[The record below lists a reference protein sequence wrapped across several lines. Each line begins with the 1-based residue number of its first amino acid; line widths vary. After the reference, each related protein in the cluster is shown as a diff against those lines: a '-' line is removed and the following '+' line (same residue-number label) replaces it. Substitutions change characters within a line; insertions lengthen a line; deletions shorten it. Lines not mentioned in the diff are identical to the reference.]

1 MENRV
6 KEVYGQIRMPEQCS
20 QRIEGAMR
28 NKQRNKQADTSKN
41 PAGYRRLP
49 GPAVALAAALLLV
62 LVNGTAYAY
71 TGEGIISRIL
81 SFANN
86 AIFTE
91 SVDEEGNMVSSATLD
106 TANATAPAVYKDGR
120 LWFTANGENIDI
132 TEQIS
137 DSQAYIYDYRDSQGI
152 KHYLILGGDPETFSY
167 AEFLYDENK
176 NPAWVGGYFTS
187 GKVGET
193 INPVWLENAKAKL
206 GIPWP

>member
-6 KEVYGQIRMPEQCS
+6 KEVYGQIKMPERCS
-20 QRIEGAMR
+20 QRIEEAM
-28 NKQRNKQADTSKN
+28 QNKQAGTSKI

-49 GPAVALAAALLLV
+49 RPAAALATVLLLV
-62 LVNGTAYAY
+62 LASGTTYAY
-71 TGEGIISRIL
+71 TGEGIISRIV
-81 SFANN
+81 SFASN

-91 SVDEEGNMVSSATLD
+91 SVDEKGNMVSSAVLD
-106 TANATAPAVYKDGR
+106 TENVTAPAVYKDGR

-167 AEFLYDENK
+167 AEFLYDESK

-193 INPVWLENAKAKL
+193 INPVWLENAKDKL

>member
-6 KEVYGQIRMPEQCS
+6 KEVYGQIRMPERCS
-20 QRIEGAMR
+20 QRIEEAMR
-28 NKQRNKQADTSKN
+28 NEQAGTSKT
-41 PAGYRRLP
+41 PAGYRRFR
-49 GPAVALAAALLLV
+49 GPAVALAAVLLLV

-81 SFANN
+81 SFAGN

-91 SVDEEGNMVSSATLD
+91 SEDEEGNMVSSAALD

-137 DSQAYIYDYRDSQGI
+137 DSQAYIYDYRDGQGI

-193 INPVWLENAKAKL
+193 INPVWLENAKDKL

>member
-6 KEVYGQIRMPEQCS
+6 KEVYGQIRMPERCS
-20 QRIEGAMR
+20 QRIEEAMR
-28 NKQRNKQADTSKN
+28 NKQRNKQADTSKD

-49 GPAVALAAALLLV
+49 GPAVALAALLLLV

-120 LWFTANGENIDI
+120 LWFTATLRSRFPTVRRIFMI
-132 TEQIS
+132 TGTARGLSI
-137 DSQAYIYDYRDSQGI
+137 I
-152 KHYLILGGDPETFSY
+152 
-167 AEFLYDENK
+167 
-176 NPAWVGGYFTS
+176 
-187 GKVGET
+187 
-193 INPVWLENAKAKL
+193 
-206 GIPWP
+206 

>member
-20 QRIEGAMR
+20 QRIEEAMR
-28 NKQRNKQADTSKN
+28 NKQRNKQADTSKD

-49 GPAVALAAALLLV
+49 GPAVALATALLLV
-62 LVNGTAYAY
+62 LANGTAYAY

-106 TANATAPAVYKDGR
+106 TANATAPAVYQDGR

-137 DSQAYIYDYRDSQGI
+137 DSQAYIYD
-152 KHYLILGGDPETFSY
+152 
-167 AEFLYDENK
+167 
-176 NPAWVGGYFTS
+176 
-187 GKVGET
+187 
-193 INPVWLENAKAKL
+193 
-206 GIPWP
+206 

>member
-20 QRIEGAMR
+20 RRIEEAMR
-28 NKQRNKQADTSKN
+28 NKQAGTLKT
-41 PAGYRRLP
+41 PTGYRRIS
-49 GPAVALAAALLLV
+49 GPAVALATVLLLV
-62 LVNGTAYAY
+62 LANGTAYAY
-71 TGEGIISRIL
+71 TGEGIISRIM

-91 SVDEEGNMVSSATLD
+91 SVDERGNMVSSAVLD
-106 TANATAPAVYKDGR
+106 TENVTAPAVYKDGR

-167 AEFLYDENK
+167 AEFLYDESK

-193 INPVWLENAKAKL
+193 INPVWLENAKAEL